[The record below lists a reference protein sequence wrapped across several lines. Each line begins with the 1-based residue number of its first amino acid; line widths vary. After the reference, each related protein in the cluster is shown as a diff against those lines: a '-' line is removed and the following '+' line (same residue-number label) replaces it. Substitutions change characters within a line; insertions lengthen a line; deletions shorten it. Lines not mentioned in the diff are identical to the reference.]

1 MPVRVFVTLPP
12 ADGPAVTEEVLA
24 QQVMQEFVA
33 MRHAGSS
40 VELLCSV
47 SSARLQQ
54 TIAERYPLAY
64 NRLLLEGRWRGKW
77 HCFAEEIVGL
87 RCFLYTPGDHAETMD
102 LEVHVAVSELRCCV
116 RDEDPRAVRQADGS
130 VGALLRE
137 HLLQKGA
144 LHRWCDEAVRA
155 AQADGGAGGADRALW
170 RAPPPAPALMRL
182 AEQLR
187 SYGCEG
193 GKFGW
198 LRRRAAREVAAIMTA
213 NDTLARHMSAL
224 RLRRHVA
231 HCLQSWVPANSGRR
245 SAKDLFM
252 AAMG

>member
-12 ADGPAVTEEVLA
+12 ADGPAVTEDVLA
-24 QQVMQEFVA
+24 QQVMQEFMA

-47 SSARLQQ
+47 SSRACSRRLRSATHSR
-54 TIAERYPLAY
+54 TIVFY
-64 NRLLLEGRWRGKW
+64 WRGVGAASGI
-77 HCFAEEIVGL
+77 FAEEIVGL
-87 RCFLYTPGDHAETMD
+87 RCFLYTLRDYAETRD
-102 LEVHVAVSELRCCV
+102 LEVHVAFSELRCCV
-116 RDEDPRAVRQADGS
+116 KDEDARAVRQADGS

-137 HLLQKGA
+137 HLLQKDA
-144 LHRWCDEAVRA
+144 LHRWCDEAVKA

-170 RAPPPAPALMRL
+170 RAPPPAPSLMRL
-182 AEQLR
+182 ARQLR

-193 GKFGW
+193 GNFGW
-198 LRRRAAREVAAIMTA
+198 LRRRAAKEVAAIMTA
-213 NDTLARHMSAL
+213 SDTPARHMSAL